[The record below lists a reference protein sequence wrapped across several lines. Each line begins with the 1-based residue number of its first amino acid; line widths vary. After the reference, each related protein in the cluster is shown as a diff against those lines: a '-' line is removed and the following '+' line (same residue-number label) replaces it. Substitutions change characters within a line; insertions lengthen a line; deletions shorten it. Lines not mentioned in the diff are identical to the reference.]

1 MHKILQIQTMFLA
14 FPRDFPKPILRK
26 LNLHFSLYL
35 VMKIFSQTKKGGRTL
50 TETYIEKCLLFWH
63 KHWK

>member
-35 VMKIFSQTKKGGRTL
+35 VMKIFSQTKKGGGDSDRDIYRKMFIIL
-50 TETYIEKCLLFWH
+50 A
-63 KHWK
+63 